1 MAKGAALHLG
11 DISGHWLDAAGV
23 YGCILV
29 GSFGSRMKTQE
40 QVRTEQQQ
48 KALEVYCRKVAKFL
62 NDRGLL
68 MQAIVLNRVIKVRW
82 TQDAVK
88 DGIWRP
94 LQIALTEKVSST
106 EPSPA
111 QYPLIYE
118 QMCAVLAEMS
128 EDIPPPW
135 PSRFGD

>member
-1 MAKGAALHLG
+1 
-11 DISGHWLDAAGV
+11 
-23 YGCILV
+23 
-29 GSFGSRMKTQE
+29 MKTQE

-106 EPSPA
+106 EPSPS